1 MAQLQKDVIFDYD
14 SQGRIIV
21 DRYAKALDILDGDNQ
36 DRWEFELHNMDGVP
50 VHFARLL
57 GDLRLEVRGSQT
69 VKELTPMVNY
79 NVYLDLKVEDGA
91 VGFNH
96 PVMFE
101 FTDQHMISNPF
112 PYRLQKGDNMVHIG
126 RFMSSPGASPNVTIR
141 LYDFATHV
149 KKGIVVRRMRI
160 TTE

>member
-1 MAQLQKDVIFDYD
+1 MAQLQKDVMH
-14 SQGRIIV
+14 GPIIV
-21 DRYAKALDILDGDNQ
+21 DHYAKALDILDGDNQ
-36 DRWEFELHNMDGVP
+36 DRWEFKLHNM
-50 VHFARLL
+50 
-57 GDLRLEVRGSQT
+57 LEVRGSQT

-79 NVYLDLKVEDGA
+79 NVYLDLEVEDDV

-101 FTDQHMISNPF
+101 FTDQHMISNTF

-126 RFMSSPGASPNVTIR
+126 RFMSSPGASPNVSMR

-160 TTE
+160 SSLSDQLSTATTLCIYDIG